1 MDKVTAYNYKEYV
14 ENKKSLCRN
23 IPSKHREKLAEI
35 EYNRLLKCSY
45 PYKYHHFATLIALII
60 VDDFLSSQYTIN
72 EDAYYWEDKIYIKQ
86 EKKTSDLP
94 ICYDTSNQNFSGL
107 YFIGATYFVP
117 TTMKHFYAVKI
128 GVSYENIGKR
138 ISQYGTANPFIY
150 HEKEHVLPFSLF
162 PHANEETC
170 HKFLKRISIQKIAKN
185 TEWYIVDEKTY
196 FYLCEKM
203 KDHDFFNAIA
213 TGRIREI

>member
-1 MDKVTAYNYKEYV
+1 MDRITAYNYQEYVKTKKFSFQHLSEDEKEEIVEKEYNELLSASYV
-14 ENKKSLCRN
+14 
-23 IPSKHREKLAEI
+23 SKYE
-35 EYNRLLKCSY
+35 
-45 PYKYHHFATLIALII
+45 HFAALIALITE
-60 VDDFLSSQYTIN
+60 DEFLSSKYIIN
-72 EDAYYWEDKIYIKQ
+72 EDAYYWEDKIYPKKQ
-86 EKKTSDLP
+86 KQTSELP
-94 ICYDTSNQNFSGL
+94 ICYDTSNQNFGGL

-170 HKFLKRISIQKIAKN
+170 HKFLKRISIQNIAKS